1 MKYGV
6 TRPFTTEYT
15 SLYTSIIFY
24 NVLRIFKKTLTT
36 CRRLLVNAGR
46 ILRRRFI
53 IYVSWTFLIYSVL
66 VFLVV
71 FFGSNKS
78 KT

>member
-6 TRPFTTEYT
+6 TRPLLQSTH
-15 SLYTSIIFY
+15 LYIRVLYFN